1 MKVRAICEMLSLS
14 LCLPPSSSLTTPRG
28 WRKNEK
34 SETQKVFFRFDIV
47 VVVKSEK
54 YLCVKKKVHSRTL
67 SLASSAANAPQ
78 LSNMRSPILKKV
90 SCDSDAARSTSAEAA
105 ASS

>member
-1 MKVRAICEMLSLS
+1 MKRAKRKKSLKET
-14 LCLPPSSSLTTPRG
+14 L
-28 WRKNEK
+28 KNK
-34 SETQKVFFRFDIV
+34 CKVFFRFDIV